1 MAIFELWMQRQQFCV
16 SFFARWI
23 QSTDKYTMMIE
34 SESVFLAYYAS
45 IFAPT
50 GASAATRR
58 ATRCAWRAT
67 PAPPSPPPATRRRAP
82 PATRAPGS
90 SSKPPAPSAW
100 TLCARRAP
108 PRTTARPPRSR
119 SPPCAQLQW
128 RPKAVGRHRASAV
141 SGRVGVR
148 DPRDAGRLQPDVLL
162 SAEHDRRRSLR

>member
-90 SSKPPAPSAW
+90 SSKPPAPSAR
-100 TLCARRAP
+100 TRCARRAP
-108 PRTTARPPRSR
+108 PRTTAQPPRSR
-119 SPPCAQLQW
+119 SPPCAQGRRSSPRLCSALQGRCA
-128 RPKAVGRHRASAV
+128 RP
-141 SGRVGVR
+141 
-148 DPRDAGRLQPDVLL
+148 P
-162 SAEHDRRRSLR
+162 RRRSPAARCTIVCRTRPSPLSA